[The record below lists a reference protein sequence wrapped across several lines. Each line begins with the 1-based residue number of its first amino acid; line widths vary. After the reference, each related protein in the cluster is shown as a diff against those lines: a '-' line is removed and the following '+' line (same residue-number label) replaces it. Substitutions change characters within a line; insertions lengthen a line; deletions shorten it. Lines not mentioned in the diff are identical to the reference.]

1 MPINLLKHIL
11 DNQSS
16 IESTSQVMRYASEQ
30 NSIAIEGYYVYT
42 RGDLVEQEWMFNDGL
57 PNVIL
62 FANRQDRVQISTEL
76 KEKLFKSGWI
86 DKGLQKKVFINYST
100 DFEYLLVIRFK
111 PQAFTKITNAV
122 LNNSLSQGLLPI
134 EDFLSNKIIDHF
146 FSIESIEERIKYL
159 DSYLKNYIFS
169 DTNLD
174 SLDQAIQIIEESKGL
189 ITVGELTKILGV
201 NYKWLERNFSK
212 HLHFTPKE
220 YISMHRFMRAYLN
233 MQKDPSD
240 LLALAINHGF
250 YDYNHFLKEFKSYT
264 GQTPLAYLSR

>member
-16 IESTSQVMRYASEQ
+16 IASTSQVIRYASEQ
-30 NSIAIEGYYVYT
+30 NSTVIEGYYLYK

-57 PNVIL
+57 PSVIL
-62 FANRQDRVQISTEL
+62 FANRQDCVKINTEL
-76 KEKLFKSGWI
+76 KEMIFKSGWI
-86 DKGLQKKVFINYST
+86 DKGLQKKVFISYPT
-100 DFEYLLVIRFK
+100 DFEYLLVVRFK
-111 PQAFTKITNAV
+111 PQAFTQITSV
-122 LNNSLSQGLLPI
+122 RLSNSLSQGLLPI
-134 EDFLSNKIIDHF
+134 EDFLSN
-146 FSIESIEERIKYL
+146 ESIDLFFAISSLEERVKYL
-159 DSYLKNYIFS
+159 DSYLKHCIIS
-169 DTNLD
+169 DTNLN
-174 SLDQAIQIIEESKGL
+174 SLDQALQIIEESKGL
-189 ITVGELTKILGV
+189 ITVGELAEKLGV
-201 NYKWLERNFSK
+201 NYKWLERKFSK

>member
-16 IESTSQVMRYASEQ
+16 IESTCQVIRYASKQ
-30 NSIAIEGYYVYT
+30 NSRAIEGYYLYT
-42 RGDLVEQEWMFNDGL
+42 QGDLVEQEWMFNDGI
-57 PNVIL
+57 PSIIL
-62 FANRQDRVQISTEL
+62 FAKRQDSVKINTEL
-76 KEKLFKSGWI
+76 KEMIFESGWV
-86 DKGLQKKVFINYST
+86 DKGLQKKVFISYPR

-111 PQAFTKITNAV
+111 PQVFTQITSAE
-122 LNNSLSQGLLPI
+122 LNNAISQGLLPI

-159 DSYLKNYIFS
+159 DSYLNSCIVC

-174 SLDQAIQIIEESKGL
+174 SLDQAIQIIEDSQGL

-233 MQKDPSD
+233 MQKDSSD
-240 LLALAINHGF
+240 LLALAITHGF

-264 GQTPLAYLSR
+264 GQTPLAYLAR